1 MNLSLV
7 QEPVT
12 GADVLNSPVRV
23 EPSVVNLSGSISVR
37 FTHILR
43 IHANVGEFPTL
54 LT

>member
-12 GADVLNSPVRV
+12 GTDILNSPVRV
-23 EPSVVNLSGSISVR
+23 EPSVVSLSVGISER
-37 FTHILR
+37 FTHVLR